1 MAGLLRASEEGLKI
15 IDMVRR
21 NLGWN
26 KADELWCQA
35 ALTSKATLKRFWTQ
49 QPIRR
54 ETFIHICKAVGV
66 KNWQDIVAREIH
78 EPELLL
84 AAIADIPLD
93 NQTDRTFPLP
103 ENLPPVRN
111 WVQRTKEIDTLKT
124 LITPPPLTNESP
136 TLAPPLTKGGLGG
149 VPIAISI
156 VGLPGIGKTTLIS
169 QLIRQLHTEKTPFT
183 CAAWQSLQS
192 ATGKAPPCDRTI
204 DSLLF
209 TLSNGDITAA
219 VNPQEDSFQKIEK
232 LIKIIKAKPCLIVFD
247 RADTLLK
254 TGEAKAAGYFAED
267 CAEYA
272 WLFKQ
277 LLETE
282 HQSKIIFTSRES
294 LAELPPTVTRE
305 IQLNGLD
312 RDAAISLLQSFNLTA
327 LRLRSGTTNTE
338 ELAEICDRYS
348 GHPKALQLVATLIR
362 DDTEFQGNVG
372 MFLHQRDWLLI
383 RDIERLIDEILA
395 RISNSE
401 QTCLSRIS
409 VYQTSEY
416 PLSFAGISA
425 QMPEVSKYELKEN
438 IILALKRRQLLYY
451 DYQRES
457 YQLHPLVREKG
468 EHLLNQNPE
477 HLRTAHSQA
486 YNYYI
491 SIPLK
496 PESEWQNIEDIQPLI
511 RAHYHARQAG
521 NLDAANRIISQVYE
535 YLRQWNCAELVC
547 GNIELPLLAE
557 VKNIS
562 LSGAGKMPIPQ
573 ET

>member
-21 NLGWN
+21 NLEWN
-26 KADELWCQA
+26 KSEDTWCKA
-35 ALTSKATLKRFWTQ
+35 ALTSKATLRRFWAQ
-49 QPIRR
+49 NRIRR
-54 ETFIHICKAVGV
+54 ETFIDICKAVGIN
-66 KNWQDIVAREIH
+66 NWEDIIERNDIKQT
-78 EPELLL
+78 ELLL
-84 AAIADIPLD
+84 AAAIADIPLD
-93 NQTDRTFPLP
+93 TQTDRTFPLP
-103 ENLPPVRN
+103 ENLPPGRN
-111 WVQRTKEIDTLKT
+111 WVQRTQEIDILKT
-124 LITPPPLTNESP
+124 TIVNSDIT
-136 TLAPPLTKGGLGG
+136 
-149 VPIAISI
+149 AISI
-156 VGLPGIGKTTLIS
+156 VGLPGIGKTTLAS
-169 QLIRQLHTEKTPFT
+169 QLIRQLHTEKTPFA
-183 CAAWQSLQS
+183 CAAWQSLES

-219 VNPQEDSFQKIEK
+219 AKAQNDCGKKTENLLKILREK
-232 LIKIIKAKPCLIVFD
+232 PYLLIFD

-254 TGEAKAAGYFAED
+254 AGEAKAASYFADD

-312 RDAAISLLQSFNLTA
+312 RDAAVTLLQSFNLTA
-327 LRLRSGTTNTE
+327 NPE
-338 ELAEICDRYS
+338 ELAEICDRYC
-348 GHPKALQLVATLIR
+348 GHPKALQLVAALIR
-362 DDTEFQGNVG
+362 DDSEFQGNVG
-372 MFLHQRDWLLI
+372 MFLHNRDWLLI
-383 RDIERLIDEILA
+383 RDIERLIDEMIA
-395 RISNSE
+395 RLGDGE

-416 PLSFAGISA
+416 PLSFAEISA

-438 IILALKRRQLLYY
+438 IIQALKRRQLLYY
-451 DYQRES
+451 DRHLKS

-468 EHLLNQNPE
+468 EHLLSQNPE

-496 PESEWQNIEDIQPLI
+496 PKSEWQDIEDIQPLI
-511 RAHYHARQAG
+511 RAHYHAHQAG
-521 NLDAANRIISQVYE
+521 NLDAANAIISEVCE
-535 YLRQWNCAELVC
+535 YFRQWNCVELVC
-547 GNIELPLLAE
+547 GNIEFPLLAE
-557 VKNIS
+557 VKKIS
-562 LSGAGKMPIPQ
+562 LSGTGS
-573 ET
+573 

>member
-26 KADELWCQA
+26 KSEDTWCKA
-35 ALTSKATLKRFWTQ
+35 ALTSKATLRRFWAQ
-49 QPIRR
+49 NRIRR
-54 ETFIHICKAVGV
+54 ETFIDICKAVGIN
-66 KNWQDIVAREIH
+66 NWEDIIERNDIKQT
-78 EPELLL
+78 ELLL
-84 AAIADIPLD
+84 AAAIADIPQD

-124 LITPPPLTNESP
+124 LITAPPLTNEP
-136 TLAPPLTKGGLGG
+136 PAPPLTKGGLGG

-169 QLIRQLHTEKTPFT
+169 QLIRQIHTEKTPFT
-183 CAAWQSLQS
+183 CAAWQSLES

-219 VNPQEDSFQKIEK
+219 VNPQNDCGKKTENLLKI
-232 LIKIIKAKPCLIVFD
+232 LRDKPCLLVFD
-247 RADTLLK
+247 RTETVLK
-254 TGEAKAAGYFAED
+254 AREAKAAGYFAED

-294 LAELPPTVTRE
+294 LAELQPTVTRE
-305 IQLNGLD
+305 IQLNGLN
-312 RDAAISLLQSFNLTA
+312 RDSAVALLQAFNLTA
-327 LRLRSGTTNTE
+327 NVE
-338 ELAEICDRYS
+338 ELAEMADRYS
-348 GHPKALQLVATLIR
+348 GHPKAVQLVAALIR

-372 MFLHQRDWLLI
+372 NFLHQRDWLLI
-383 RDIERLIDEILA
+383 RDIERAIDEMIA
-395 RISNSE
+395 RLGDGE
-401 QTCLSRIS
+401 QTFLSRIS

-416 PLSFAGISA
+416 PLSFGGISA

-438 IILALKRRQLLYY
+438 II
-451 DYQRES
+451 
-457 YQLHPLVREKG
+457 
-468 EHLLNQNPE
+468 
-477 HLRTAHSQA
+477 
-486 YNYYI
+486 
-491 SIPLK
+491 
-496 PESEWQNIEDIQPLI
+496 
-511 RAHYHARQAG
+511 
-521 NLDAANRIISQVYE
+521 
-535 YLRQWNCAELVC
+535 
-547 GNIELPLLAE
+547 
-557 VKNIS
+557 
-562 LSGAGKMPIPQ
+562 
-573 ET
+573 

>member
-21 NLGWN
+21 NLEWN
-26 KADELWCQA
+26 KTEDTWCKV
-35 ALTSKATLKRFWTQ
+35 ALTSKATLRRFWAQ
-49 QPIRR
+49 NRIRR
-54 ETFIHICKAVGV
+54 ETFIDICKAVGIN
-66 KNWQDIVAREIH
+66 NWEDIIERNDIKKT
-78 EPELLL
+78 ELLL
-84 AAIADIPLD
+84 AAAIADIPLD

-124 LITPPPLTNESP
+124 TIVNSDIT
-136 TLAPPLTKGGLGG
+136 
-149 VPIAISI
+149 AISI
-156 VGLPGIGKTTLIS
+156 VGLPGIGKTTLTS
-169 QLIRQLHTEKTPFT
+169 QLIRQLHTENTPFA
-183 CAAWQSLQS
+183 CAAWQSLES

-209 TLSNGDITAA
+209 TLSNGEITAA
-219 VNPQEDSFQKIEK
+219 VNAENDCGKKTENLLKILRE
-232 LIKIIKAKPCLIVFD
+232 KPCLLVFD
-247 RADTLLK
+247 RADTLLQAR
-254 TGEAKAAGYFAED
+254 EAKTAGYFADD

-272 WLFKQ
+272 WFFKQ

-282 HQSKIIFTSRES
+282 HQSKILFTSRES
-294 LAELPPTVTRE
+294 LAELSPTVTRE

-312 RDAAISLLQSFNLTA
+312 RDSAISLLQSFNLTA
-327 LRLRSGTTNTE
+327 NAE
-338 ELAEICDRYS
+338 ELAEMGDRYC
-348 GHPKALQLVATLIR
+348 GHPKALQLVAALIR

-372 MFLHQRDWLLI
+372 MFLHNRDWLLI
-383 RDIERLIDEILA
+383 RDIERLIDEMIA
-395 RISNSE
+395 RLGDGE

-438 IILALKRRQLLYY
+438 IIQALKRRQFLYY
-451 DYQRES
+451 DRHLKS

-468 EHLLNQNPE
+468 EHLLSQNPE

-496 PESEWQNIEDIQPLI
+496 PKSEWQDIEDIQPLI
-511 RAHYHARQAG
+511 RAHYHAHQAG
-521 NLDAANRIISQVYE
+521 NLDAANAIISEVCE
-535 YLRQWNCAELVC
+535 YLRQWNCVELVC
-547 GNIELPLLAE
+547 GNIEFPLLAE
-557 VKNIS
+557 VKKIS
-562 LSGAGKMPIPQ
+562 LSGTGS
-573 ET
+573 

>member
-26 KADELWCQA
+26 KSEDTWCKA
-35 ALTSKATLKRFWTQ
+35 ALTSKATLRRFWAQ
-49 QPIRR
+49 NRIRR
-54 ETFIHICKAVGV
+54 ETFIDICKAVGIN
-66 KNWQDIVAREIH
+66 NWEDIIERNDIKKT
-78 EPELLL
+78 ELLL
-84 AAIADIPLD
+84 AAAIADIPLD

-111 WVQRTKEIDTLKT
+111 WVQRTKEIDILKT
-124 LITPPPLTNESP
+124 TIVNSDIT
-136 TLAPPLTKGGLGG
+136 
-149 VPIAISI
+149 AISI
-156 VGLPGIGKTTLIS
+156 VGLPGIGKTTLVS
-169 QLIRQLHTEKTPFT
+169 QLIRQLHTENTPFT
-183 CAAWQSLQS
+183 CAAWQSLES

-209 TLSNGDITAA
+209 TLSNGDITIATNA
-219 VNPQEDSFQKIEK
+219 QNDCGKKTENLLKILREK
-232 LIKIIKAKPCLIVFD
+232 LCLLVFD
-247 RADTLLK
+247 RAETLLQA
-254 TGEAKAAGYFAED
+254 GEAKTAGYFADD

-312 RDAAISLLQSFNLTA
+312 RDSAISLLQSFNLTA
-327 LRLRSGTTNTE
+327 NPE
-338 ELAEICDRYS
+338 ELAEMGDRYC
-348 GHPKALQLVATLIR
+348 GHPKALQLVAALIR

-372 MFLHQRDWLLI
+372 IFLHQRDWLLI

-395 RISNSE
+395 RLGDGE

-416 PLSFAGISA
+416 PLSFAEISA

-438 IILALKRRQLLYY
+438 IIQALKRRQLLYY
-451 DYQRES
+451 DRHLKS

-468 EHLLNQNPE
+468 EYLLNQNPE
-477 HLRTAHSQA
+477 NLRTAHSQA

-496 PESEWQNIEDIQPLI
+496 PKSEWQDIEDIQPLI
-511 RAHYHARQAG
+511 RAHYHAHQAG
-521 NLDAANRIISQVYE
+521 NLDAANAIISEVCE
-535 YLRQWNCAELVC
+535 YLRQWNCVELVC
-547 GNIELPLLAE
+547 GNIEFPLLAE
-557 VKNIS
+557 VKKIS
-562 LSGAGKMPIPQ
+562 LSGTGS
-573 ET
+573 

>member
-66 KNWQDIVAREIH
+66 KNWQDIVAREIQ

-93 NQTDRTFPLP
+93 NQTDHTFPLP

-111 WVQRTKEIDTLKT
+111 WVQRTKEIDILKT

-156 VGLPGIGKTTLIS
+156 VGLPGIGKTTLAS
-169 QLIRQLHTEKTPFT
+169 QLIRQFHTEKTPFT
-183 CAAWQSLQS
+183 SAAWQSLES
-192 ATGKAPPCDRTI
+192 ATGKAPSCDRTI

-209 TLSNGDITAA
+209 TLSNGDITAT
-219 VNPQEDSFQKIEK
+219 VNAQNDCGKKTENLLKI
-232 LIKIIKAKPCLIVFD
+232 LRDKPCLLVFD
-247 RADTLLK
+247 RADTLLQA
-254 TGEAKAAGYFAED
+254 GEAKTAGYFADD

-312 RDAAISLLQSFNLTA
+312 RDSAISLLQSFNLTA
-327 LRLRSGTTNTE
+327 LRLRSGATNVD
-338 ELAEICDRYS
+338 ELVEMCDRYC
-348 GHPKALQLVATLIR
+348 GHPKALQLVAALIR

-372 MFLHQRDWLLI
+372 MFLHNRDWLLI
-383 RDIERLIDEILA
+383 RDIEKLIDEIIA
-395 RISNSE
+395 RLGDSK

-438 IILALKRRQLLYY
+438 IIQALKRRQLLYY
-451 DYQRES
+451 DRHLKS
-457 YQLHPLVREKG
+457 YHLHPLVREKG
-468 EHLLNQNPE
+468 EHLLSQNPE
-477 HLRTAHSQA
+477 HLRTAHNQA

-496 PESEWQNIEDIQPLI
+496 PKSEWQDIEDIQPLI
-511 RAHYHARQAG
+511 RAHYHAREAG
-521 NLDAANRIISQVYE
+521 NLDAANKIISEVCE
-535 YLRQWNCAELVC
+535 YLQQWNCADLVC

-562 LSGAGKMPIPQ
+562 LSGAGS
-573 ET
+573 

>member
-21 NLGWN
+21 NLEWN
-26 KADELWCQA
+26 KTEDTWCLA
-35 ALTSKATLKRFWTQ
+35 ALISKATLKRFWSRKG
-49 QPIRR
+49 IRR
-54 ETFIHICKAVGV
+54 ENFINICQAVEIENWEYIAEGY
-66 KNWQDIVAREIH
+66 KNIKT
-78 EPELLL
+78 EPLFV

-93 NQTDRTFPLP
+93 NQNDRTFPLP

-111 WVQRTKEIDTLKT
+111 WVQRTKEIDILKT
-124 LITPPPLTNESP
+124 TIVNSDIT
-136 TLAPPLTKGGLGG
+136 
-149 VPIAISI
+149 AISI

-209 TLSNGDITAA
+209 TLSNGDITTA
-219 VNPQEDSFQKIEK
+219 VTPQEDSFQKIEK

-254 TGEAKAAGYFAED
+254 TGEAKAAGYFADD

-282 HQSKIIFTSRES
+282 HQSKILFTSRES

-312 RDAAISLLQSFNLTA
+312 RDSAISLLQSFNLTA
-327 LRLRSGTTNTE
+327 NAE
-338 ELAEICDRYS
+338 ELAEMGDRYS
-348 GHPKALQLVATLIR
+348 GHPKALQLVAALIR

-372 MFLHQRDWLLI
+372 NFLHQRDWLLI
-383 RDIERLIDEILA
+383 RDIERLIEKILA
-395 RISNSE
+395 RLSEGE

-438 IILALKRRQLLYY
+438 IIQALKRRQLLYY
-451 DYQRES
+451 DRHLKS
-457 YQLHPLVREKG
+457 YQLHPLIREKG

-477 HLRTAHSQA
+477 NVRTAHSQA

-496 PESEWQNIEDIQPLI
+496 PESEWQDIEDIQPLI
-511 RAHYHARQAG
+511 RAHYHASQAQD
-521 NLDAANRIISQVYE
+521 LDAANAIISEVCE
-535 YLRQWNCAELVC
+535 YLRQWNCAGLVC
-547 GNIELPLLAE
+547 GNIELPLLIE
-557 VKNIS
+557 KPYFTN
-562 LSGAGKMPIPQ
+562 
-573 ET
+573 

>member
-1 MAGLLRASEEGLKI
+1 
-15 IDMVRR
+15 
-21 NLGWN
+21 
-26 KADELWCQA
+26 
-35 ALTSKATLKRFWTQ
+35 
-49 QPIRR
+49 
-54 ETFIHICKAVGV
+54 
-66 KNWQDIVAREIH
+66 
-78 EPELLL
+78 
-84 AAIADIPLD
+84 
-93 NQTDRTFPLP
+93 
-103 ENLPPVRN
+103 
-111 WVQRTKEIDTLKT
+111 
-124 LITPPPLTNESP
+124 
-136 TLAPPLTKGGLGG
+136 APPLTKGGWGG

-156 VGLPGIGKTTLIS
+156 VGLPGIGKTTLVS
-169 QLIRQLHTEKTPFT
+169 QLIRQLHTENTPFT

-209 TLSNGDITAA
+209 TLSNGEITAA
-219 VNPQEDSFQKIEK
+219 VNPQNDCGKKTENLLKILRE
-232 LIKIIKAKPCLIVFD
+232 KPCLIVFD
-247 RADTLLK
+247 RAETLLK

-282 HQSKIIFTSRES
+282 HQSKILFTSRES
-294 LAELPPTVTRE
+294 LAELPSTVTRE
-305 IQLNGLD
+305 IQINGLD

-327 LRLRSGTTNTE
+327 NVD
-338 ELAEICDRYS
+338 ELAEMGDRYS
-348 GHPKALQLVATLIR
+348 GHPKALQLVAALIR

-372 MFLHQRDWLLI
+372 IFLHQRDWLLI
-383 RDIERLIDEILA
+383 RDIESAIDEMIA
-395 RISNSE
+395 RLGDGE

-451 DYQRES
+451 DRHLKS

-468 EHLLNQNPE
+468 EHLLSQHPE
-477 HLRTAHSQA
+477 NLRTAHSQA
-486 YNYYI
+486 YHYYI

-496 PESEWQNIEDIQPLI
+496 PKSEWQDIEDIQPLI

-521 NLDAANRIISQVYE
+521 NLDAANAIISEVCE

-547 GNIELPLLAE
+547 GNIELPLLTE
-557 VKNIS
+557 VKNIN
-562 LSGAGKMPIPQ
+562 L
-573 ET
+573 

>member
-26 KADELWCQA
+26 KSEDTWCKA
-35 ALTSKATLKRFWTQ
+35 ALTSKATLRRFWAQ
-49 QPIRR
+49 NRIRR
-54 ETFIHICKAVGV
+54 ETFIDICKVVGIN
-66 KNWQDIVAREIH
+66 NWEDIIERNDIKKT
-78 EPELLL
+78 ELLL
-84 AAIADIPLD
+84 AAAIADIPLD

-111 WVQRTKEIDTLKT
+111 WVQRTKEIDILKT

-156 VGLPGIGKTTLIS
+156 VGLPGIGKTSLVS

-192 ATGKAPPCDRTI
+192 ATGKAPPFDRTI

-219 VNPQEDSFQKIEK
+219 VNPQSDCGKKTENLLKILRE
-232 LIKIIKAKPCLIVFD
+232 KPCLLVFD

-254 TGEAKAAGYFAED
+254 AGEAKAAGYFAED

-294 LAELPPTVTRE
+294 LAELPSTVTRE

-312 RDAAISLLQSFNLTA
+312 KDAAVALLQSFNLTA
-327 LRLRSGTTNTE
+327 NPE
-338 ELAEICDRYS
+338 ELAEMCDRYC
-348 GHPKALQLVATLIR
+348 GHPKALQLVAALIR

-372 MFLHQRDWLLI
+372 IFLHQRDWLLI
-383 RDIERLIDEILA
+383 RDIERAIDEMIA
-395 RISNSE
+395 RLGDGE

-416 PLSFAGISA
+416 PLSLAGISA

-438 IILALKRRQLLYY
+438 IIQALKRRQLLYY
-451 DYQRES
+451 DRHLKS
-457 YQLHPLVREKG
+457 YHLHPLVREKG
-468 EHLLNQNPE
+468 EYLLNQNAE
-477 HLRTAHSQA
+477 NLRTAHSQA

-496 PESEWQNIEDIQPLI
+496 PKSEWQDIEDIKPLI
-511 RAHYHARQAG
+511 RAHYHASQAQDLDAG
-521 NLDAANRIISQVYE
+521 NAIISEVYE

-547 GNIELPLLAE
+547 ANLPLPLLTE
-557 VKNIS
+557 VKNIT
-562 LSGAGKMPIPQ
+562 L
-573 ET
+573 

>member
-66 KNWQDIVAREIH
+66 KNWQDIVAREIQ

-136 TLAPPLTKGGLGG
+136 TLAPPLSKGGLGG

-183 CAAWQSLQS
+183 SAAWQSLQS
-192 ATGKAPPCDRTI
+192 ATSKAPPCDRTI

-209 TLSNGDITAA
+209 TLSNGDITTA
-219 VNPQEDSFQKIEK
+219 VNPQEDSFQKTEK

-267 CAEYA
+267 YAEYA

-348 GHPKALQLVATLIR
+348 GHPKALQLVAALIR

-372 MFLHQRDWLLI
+372 TFLHNRDWLLI
-383 RDIERLIDEILA
+383 RDIERLIDEMIA
-395 RISNSE
+395 RLSDLE

-468 EHLLNQNPE
+468 EHLLSQNPE

-496 PESEWQNIEDIQPLI
+496 PESEWQDIEDIKPLI

-521 NLDAANRIISQVYE
+521 NLDAANGMISKVYE

-547 GNIELPLLAE
+547 GNLPLLLLTEAR
-557 VKNIS
+557 K
-562 LSGAGKMPIPQ
+562 
-573 ET
+573 

>member
-66 KNWQDIVAREIH
+66 KNWQDIVAREIQ
-78 EPELLL
+78 EPELLS
-84 AAIADIPLD
+84 AAIADIPQD
-93 NQTDRTFPLP
+93 SENDRTFPLP

-111 WVQRTKEIDTLKT
+111 WVQRTKELDILKT
-124 LITPPPLTNESP
+124 TIVNSDIT
-136 TLAPPLTKGGLGG
+136 
-149 VPIAISI
+149 AISI
-156 VGLPGIGKTTLIS
+156 VGLPGIGKTCLVS
-169 QLIRQLHTEKTPFT
+169 QLIRQLHTENTPFT

-192 ATGKAPPCDRTI
+192 ATGKAPPFDRTI

-219 VNPQEDSFQKIEK
+219 INAQNDYFKKTENLLKILRE
-232 LIKIIKAKPCLIVFD
+232 KPCLLVFD

-254 TGEAKAAGYFAED
+254 TGEAKAAGYFADD

-294 LAELPPTVTRE
+294 LAELPSTVTRE

-312 RDAAISLLQSFNLTA
+312 RDAAVALLQSFNLTA
-327 LRLRSGTTNTE
+327 NPE
-338 ELAEICDRYS
+338 ELAEMCDRYS
-348 GHPKALQLVATLIR
+348 GHPKALQLVAALIR

-372 MFLHQRDWLLI
+372 IFLHQRDWLLI
-383 RDIERLIDEILA
+383 RDIERAIDEMIA
-395 RISNSE
+395 RLGDGE

-416 PLSFAGISA
+416 PLSLAGISA

-438 IILALKRRQLLYY
+438 IIQGLKRRQLLYY
-451 DYQRES
+451 DRHLKS
-457 YQLHPLVREKG
+457 YHLHPLVREKG
-468 EHLLNQNPE
+468 EYLLSQNPE
-477 HLRTAHSQA
+477 NLRTAHSQA
-486 YNYYI
+486 YSYYI

-496 PESEWQNIEDIQPLI
+496 PKSEWQDIEDIQPLI
-511 RAHYHARQAG
+511 RAHYHASQAG
-521 NLDAANRIISQVYE
+521 DLDAANSIISEVYE

-547 GNIELPLLAE
+547 ANLPLPLLTE
-557 VKNIS
+557 VQNIS
-562 LSGAGKMPIPQ
+562 FSEVGKMPNPYSPQ
-573 ET
+573 EN